1 MDRIS
6 TALLAQV
13 SKNLPDPEE
22 VPYATIFMPIFMN
35 FDGRSVKKF
44 EPKCPDQVSF
54 NVIRASNGDVINS
67 YWQFDGAVFVSDEM
81 LHYIT

>member
-22 VPYATIFMPIFMN
+22 VPYSTIFMPIRTSETWSEMSGMDRLKFDYMTIKRDRDIASYWE
-35 FDGRSVKKF
+35 FDGT
-44 EPKCPDQVSF
+44 
-54 NVIRASNGDVINS
+54 
-67 YWQFDGAVFVSDEM
+67 VFASDEV
-81 LHYIT
+81 LHYPG